1 MSIRK
6 RTWKTAKG
14 ETKEAWVVDYVDQA
28 GKRRLKT
35 FAKKKLADAYHSR
48 ANVEVSQGVHTP
60 DSASVTVA
68 EAADRWIASCEARE
82 SARRLER
89 STIDSYRSHVKFHIL
104 PFLGRVKLSQL
115 SAPMVCDFQDKLRR
129 GDPAPGE
136 GDGNVRSPAM
146 VKKIVGSLGALLAN
160 AHRRG
165 LVARNVVRELRSFDE
180 QGVDNRA
187 DKRQKGKLR
196 VGVDIP
202 TRQEIKA
209 LVDSLQGRWR
219 PMILTA
225 IFTGLRSSELRGLRW
240 IDVDL
245 KKNELHVRQR
255 VDQYRE
261 FGAPKSGS
269 GERTIPLPPIVA
281 NTLKEWK
288 LACPKGRDDLCFPTS
303 KGTPENHANL
313 INRGLIPAWIAAG
326 VIGHGGGAKYTGL
339 HALRHFYASWCI
351 NSKADGGLELSAKA
365 AQARLGHSTIMM
377 TYDTYGHLFP
387 RDDNGSELAD
397 AERSLL
403 G

>member
-6 RTWKTAKG
+6 RSWKTAKG
-14 ETKEAWVVDYVDQA
+14 EAREAWVVDYVDQA

-60 DSASVTVA
+60 ESTSVTVA
-68 EAADRWIASCEARE
+68 EAADRWIASCEGRRL
-82 SARRLER
+82 ARRLER
-89 STIDSYRSHVKFHIL
+89 STIDSYRSHVKFHIS

-115 SAPMVCDFQDKLRR
+115 SAPMVCDFEDRLRR

-136 GDGNVRSPAM
+136 DEGNVRSPAM

-165 LVARNVVRELRSFDE
+165 LVARNVVRELRSLDE

-187 DKRQKGKLR
+187 QKRQKGKLR

-209 LVDSLQGRWR
+209 LVDHLQGRWR
-219 PMILTA
+219 PIILTA

-240 IDVDL
+240 IDVYL

-269 GERTIPLPPIVA
+269 GERAIPLPPIIV

-288 LACPKGRDDLCFPTS
+288 LACPNGADGLCFPTGNGS
-303 KGTPENHANL
+303 PENHANL

-326 VIGHGGGAKYTGL
+326 VVNSDGSAKYTGL

-365 AQARLGHSTIMM
+365 AQSRLGHSTIMM
-377 TYDTYGHLFP
+377 TFDTYGHLFP
-387 RDDNGSELAD
+387 RGDDGSELAD
-397 AERSLL
+397 AEKSLL